1 MNIGLH
7 RPDKFK
13 PRLSL
18 LSVMSVAKDEEPESE
33 DLPAQLA
40 PPKPITLM
48 PLSAGIKAPSPIQM
62 PSSDSSTV
70 ESTLSVTASETETL
84 DRPIS
89 QGQILF
95 NCGHKV
101 APKSKLT
108 CIS

>member
-89 QGQILF
+89 EGEILF

>member
-7 RPDKFK
+7 RPDNFK
-13 PRLSL
+13 PCLFL

-33 DLPAQLA
+33 DFPAQLA
-40 PPKPITLM
+40 PPKPVTLM

-89 QGQILF
+89 EGEILF